1 MKFTLNKTQTFYYK
15 RAILGLR
22 IYTPEQIGL
31 MTKKKKDRIRKVSK
45 KANLIIQ
52 TLRYQKL
59 VEKSNDVLNLFFS
72 RGNVYDQLQSE
83 RVIFTQP
90 DLRVALDDK
99 LLEVTKDDI
108 VTALLE
114 SGVLG
119 PNFLNLK

>member
-1 MKFTLNKTQTFYYK
+1 MKFILNKTQTFYYK

-31 MTKKKKDRIRKVSK
+31 MTKEKKDRIRKVSK

-72 RGNVYDQLQSE
+72 RGNVYNQLQSE

>member
-1 MKFTLNKTQTFYYK
+1 MAK
-15 RAILGLR
+15 
-22 IYTPEQIGL
+22 E
-31 MTKKKKDRIRKVSK
+31 KKDRIRKVNK

-52 TLRYQKL
+52 SLRYQKL
-59 VEKSNDVLNLFFS
+59 VDKSNVVLNMFFS
-72 RGNVYDQLQSE
+72 RGNLYNQLQSE

-90 DLRVALDDK
+90 DLRVTLDDK
-99 LLEVTKDDI
+99 ELEITKDDI

>member
-1 MKFTLNKTQTFYYK
+1 MKFTLKKTQTFYYK

-31 MTKKKKDRIRKVSK
+31 MTKEKKDRIRKVSK

>member
-1 MKFTLNKTQTFYYK
+1 MKFNFNKTQTFYYK

-31 MTKKKKDRIRKVSK
+31 MAKEKKDRIRKVNK

-52 TLRYQKL
+52 SLRYQKL
-59 VEKSNDVLNLFFS
+59 VDKSNLVLNMFFS
-72 RGNVYDQLQSE
+72 RGNLYNQLQSE

-90 DLRVALDDK
+90 DLRVTLDDK
-99 LLEVTKDDI
+99 ELGITKDDI

>member
-1 MKFTLNKTQTFYYK
+1 MKFNFNKTQTFYYK

-31 MTKKKKDRIRKVSK
+31 MAKEKKDRIRKVNK

-52 TLRYQKL
+52 SLRYQKL
-59 VEKSNDVLNLFFS
+59 VDKSNVVLNMFFS
-72 RGNVYDQLQSE
+72 RGNLYNQLQSE

-90 DLRVALDDK
+90 DLRVTLDDK
-99 LLEVTKDDI
+99 ELEITKDDI

>member
-59 VEKSNDVLNLFFS
+59 VEKSNNVLNLFFS

>member
-1 MKFTLNKTQTFYYK
+1 MKFILNKTQTFYYK

-31 MTKKKKDRIRKVSK
+31 MTKEKKDRIRKVSK

-90 DLRVALDDK
+90 DLRIALDDK

>member
-1 MKFTLNKTQTFYYK
+1 
-15 RAILGLR
+15 
-22 IYTPEQIGL
+22 
-31 MTKKKKDRIRKVSK
+31 MTKEKKDRIRKVSK

>member
-1 MKFTLNKTQTFYYK
+1 MKFILNKTQTFYYK

-31 MTKKKKDRIRKVSK
+31 MTKEKKDRIRKVSK

>member
-31 MTKKKKDRIRKVSK
+31 MTKEKKDRIRKVSK

-108 VTALLE
+108 VAALLE

>member
-1 MKFTLNKTQTFYYK
+1 MKFNFNKTQTFYYK

-22 IYTPEQIGL
+22 IYTPEQIGF
-31 MTKKKKDRIRKVSK
+31 MAKEKKDRIRKVNK

-52 TLRYQKL
+52 SLRYQKL
-59 VEKSNDVLNLFFS
+59 VDKSNVVLNMFFS
-72 RGNVYDQLQSE
+72 RGNLYNQLQSE

-90 DLRVALDDK
+90 DLRVTLDDK
-99 LLEVTKDDI
+99 ELEITKDDI

>member
-1 MKFTLNKTQTFYYK
+1 MKFILNKTQTFYYK

-31 MTKKKKDRIRKVSK
+31 MTKEKKDRIRKVSK

-90 DLRVALDDK
+90 DLRVYLSP
-99 LLEVTKDDI
+99 E
-108 VTALLE
+108 
-114 SGVLG
+114 
-119 PNFLNLK
+119 F

>member
-31 MTKKKKDRIRKVSK
+31 MTKEKKDRIRKVSK
-45 KANLIIQ
+45 KANLIVQ

>member
-1 MKFTLNKTQTFYYK
+1 MKFILNKTQTFYYK

-31 MTKKKKDRIRKVSK
+31 MTKEKKDRIRKVSK

-52 TLRYQKL
+52 ILRYQKL

>member
-1 MKFTLNKTQTFYYK
+1 MKFILNKTQTFYYK

-31 MTKKKKDRIRKVSK
+31 MTKEKKDRIRKVSK
-45 KANLIIQ
+45 KANLIVQ

>member
-31 MTKKKKDRIRKVSK
+31 MTKEKKDRIRKVSK